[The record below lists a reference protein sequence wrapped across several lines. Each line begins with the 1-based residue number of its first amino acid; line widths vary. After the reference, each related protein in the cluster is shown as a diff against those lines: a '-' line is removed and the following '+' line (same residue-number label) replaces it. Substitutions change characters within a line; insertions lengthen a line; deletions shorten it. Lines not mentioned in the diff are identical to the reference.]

1 MNKKFNSDGL
11 KSLRQKRF
19 LTRGRMVKQ
28 LDSKYKLY
36 ITETGLKMYEDGNVA
51 KPNLIFTSHL
61 ADFFGVDINYFI
73 ENNSK

>member
-1 MNKKFNSDGL
+1 
-11 KSLRQKRF
+11 
-19 LTRGRMVKQ
+19 MVKQ

-73 ENNSK
+73 ENNMSK